1 MQVAVGTAGISSA
14 YFWATRSWFW
24 LLCVDVYPALVAACI
39 PWSTTAVAVFMVI
52 WFVVLLPTIEPRA
65 FLNTLRRPACW
76 LPLAFFALAVVGML
90 WADGPWS
97 MRLLG
102 VDPVAKLLAIPFL
115 LYHFGRSQR
124 SHWVFVA
131 FLISC
136 VLLMLASWGVLFAPG
151 WKMTHAQIAG
161 VPIKNSIDQ
170 SQEFVLCIFAL
181 AYLAARL
188 LRQRHFAWA
197 ALSLALVLG
206 FYANLMFV
214 VTARTALI
222 YIPVLLV
229 LFASRYLSRSAGAIL
244 CAAVVAITAM
254 IWFASPYL
262 RLRVENVGT
271 EYQEYKE
278 TKLATSTGQRL
289 EWWRRSVDFIREAP
303 LLGNGTGATKELLN
317 RDAAG
322 KTGTWSETIGNP
334 HNQTLN
340 VAIQWGAVGCLVL
353 YAMWYFHLML
363 FWGSRRLAAWIGL
376 IVVVQNFI
384 SSIFNSHLFDFDEA
398 WIYVL
403 GVGVA
408 GGILASRSGRVR
420 TIPSAALL
428 DGLSPSPNAF
438 SRP

>member
-1 MQVAVGTAGISSA
+1 MQAAVRTAGISSA
-14 YFWATRSWFW
+14 YFGATRSWFW
-24 LLCVDVYPALVAACI
+24 LLCVDIYPVLVAACI

-65 FLNTLRRPACW
+65 FLNALRPPACW

-90 WADGPWS
+90 WADGPWWT
-97 MRLLG
+97 RLLG
-102 VDPVAKLLAIPFL
+102 ADPVAKLLAIPFL
-115 LYHFGRSQR
+115 VYHFGRSQR
-124 SHWVFVA
+124 GHWVFVA
-131 FLISC
+131 FLVSC
-136 VLLMLASWGVLFAPG
+136 VVLMLASWGVLFAPK
-151 WKMTHAQIAG
+151 WRMTHALIAG

-170 SQEFVLCIFAL
+170 SQEFALCIFAL
-181 AYLAARL
+181 AYLIAKL
-188 LRQRHFAWA
+188 LPQRHFTAA
-197 ALSLALVLG
+197 ALCAALVLG

-222 YIPVLLV
+222 YMPALLV
-229 LFASRYLSRSAGAIL
+229 LFSVRYLSRSAGAIL

-254 IWFASPYL
+254 VWFASPYL

-271 EYQEYKE
+271 EYQEYKD

-303 LLGNGTGATKELLN
+303 LLGNGTGATKELFD

-322 KTGTWSETIGNP
+322 KTGTWGESIGNP

-363 FWGSRRLAAWIGL
+363 FWGSTKLAAWIGL
-376 IVVVQNFI
+376 IVVFQNVI
-384 SSIFNSHLFDFDEA
+384 SSMFNSHLFDFDEG

-408 GGILASRSGRVR
+408 GGILASRSGPAR
-420 TIPSAALL
+420 TTSSATLL
-428 DGLSPSPNAF
+428 DGLTDSPNAF
-438 SRP
+438 SRL